1 MVGVYVTT
9 EGDRGFLHLRF
20 QVNGKPIAQTF
31 ELAGSV
37 MRVGGVRWTVK
48 CPESGKM
55 VRDLYL
61 LLRPTTRIFVRAMPW
76 ACPTVRIW
84 PKKRHWERAKKLMD
98 RLGAR
103 WGEPPIRP
111 KNMQRRTF
119 ERLADELFDA
129 CLRDA
134 SAILGPACALRGLPG
149 GDVVW
154 KKRGTR
160 AWAIYLRS
168 ADCRRTMSSGMARL
182 TNIDL
187 RRRDRGAA
195 TRRINEC
202 RRGPPSVSVADVVRG
217 FIIPLAQPC
226 AKAQAAHGPRRCPS
240 IARSA

>member
-1 MVGVYVTT
+1 
-9 EGDRGFLHLRF
+9 
-20 QVNGKPIAQTF
+20 
-31 ELAGSV
+31 
-37 MRVGGVRWTVK
+37 
-48 CPESGKM
+48 M

-61 LLRPTTRIFVRAMPW
+61 VLRPNHTHFRSRHALGLSY
-76 ACPTVRIW
+76 RSSYLK
-84 PKKRHWERAKKLMD
+84 PKERHRERAWRLMD
-98 RLGAR
+98 RLGAE

-134 SAILGPACALRGLPG
+134 SAILGPARALRGLPR

-154 KKRGTR
+154 KQAWDL

-226 AKAQAAHGPRRCPS
+226 AKAQAAHGPRGAPRLC
-240 IARSA
+240 SAPLR